1 MKLTLKPLVESGVAM
16 FPGLTDESNDYN
28 CGTGSHQ
35 MVIFYE
41 VLTFH
46 SSRVVRNW
54 VCNYWLSGEVLLRT
68 QSYRKECLMK

>member
-16 FPGLTDESNDYN
+16 FPGLMDESNDYN

-35 MVIFYE
+35 MCLFYE

-46 SSRVVRNW
+46 SSRVVGNW
-54 VCNYWLSGEVLLRT
+54 VCNYWLSGKVLLRT
-68 QSYRKECLMK
+68 QSYRKECLM